1 MNEKELLQ
9 EIIGNF
15 NLDKWDTFFS
25 KKNRKFKKETDFPEL
40 DNYGFLSF
48 INGRKH
54 GIIPIEDDELVIA
67 SFKVTKNLTERSGKK
82 DQYDLAKK
90 ILKEDLSLSGGIFI
104 FYDENGNFRF
114 SLITKIYE
122 KTSRGIKE
130 NFTSFKRYTYFVSKY
145 QTNKTFI
152 DQISS
157 ADFSSLEKIISA
169 FSVKKVTEEF
179 YKELSTWYHYSL
191 SQVNFPSDLE
201 EMKDENKRNAV
212 NLIRL
217 ITRIIF
223 IWFLKEKH
231 LIPNEIFDKDYV
243 AKIVKDFNKNKE
255 SHYYYN
261 AILQNLFFGT
271 LNRQMNDRK
280 FARKGDYY
288 ENRNEFNVK
297 NLYRNSDFLLTSEEE
312 FISLFQK
319 VPFLNGGLFECLDKG
334 NIYVDGFS
342 RKNGKMAI
350 VPDYLFFSDEKEV
363 DLKEYGFK
371 QKEIFKGLINILQE
385 YNFTIDENSPVDEEI
400 ALDPELL
407 GMVFENLLASY
418 NPETQETARKS
429 SGSYYTPR
437 EIVNYMVDES
447 LIAYFKENIK
457 ELDEEIIRDIVK
469 YNEKEVTLDE
479 GIKEKIV
486 RCISNL
492 KVIDPACGSGAFP
505 MGMLH
510 KLVYILQK
518 VDVDNKVWQ
527 DIQIE
532 NAILESE
539 KVFIDTKDKSE
550 REGILKQINEAF
562 DESINHPDYARKLF
576 IIENCIYGVDIQPIA
591 IQISKLRF
599 FISLVIDQKV
609 DDKKE
614 NRGILSLPNLETK
627 FVAANSLIPLNKPGL
642 KVAGSIFERL
652 SGNYEQITE
661 IKEKL
666 ANLRHRH
673 FSVKTRNEKK
683 KLRDEYSSLRN
694 QLEELLKSSDYD
706 HEVAHKIAQ
715 FDIFD
720 QNKVADWFD
729 PEWMFGVSDGFDIVI
744 GNPPYI
750 STKGVDDN
758 IKPLLE
764 KIYKFAD
771 DAYNHFFFRAMEV
784 LKKDGVLSFISS
796 KTFWT
801 IQTKKNLR
809 EMLLKNTILQI
820 FDTGN
825 PFENAMVDTCVI
837 IVKKNTPQPEHGI
850 IFLDGKYDIVN
861 AKIYSIKQV
870 DYTNT
875 PNKVFFVPTDYNKT
889 IYERFGKKVNKLLNE
904 WWDKISTSRNIEK
917 HKREL
922 EEYRKSL
929 RPGDITLLGLI
940 TEGGQGLATA
950 NNGKYVGV
958 LDGTKWAENVRKQ
971 RPEKL
976 LLATEFCKKE
986 NIKTKADAQQFLNT
1000 LSEQEIRQLFDTLK
1014 EKYGRDVFGQGWLYR
1029 IVNESEIAD
1038 VDKLTEDEKL
1048 NGIVGDR
1055 TFVPYDKGDKDGNR
1069 WYAPTPYYIDW
1080 SKENV
1085 KFLQTDPKAR
1095 WQGYQF
1101 YFREGFCWKDIG
1113 MDTLKVKIKE
1123 KTINDVKSMSL
1134 YLFDEN
1140 LTKYIVSI
1148 LNSTFF
1154 SNYQFVFINNTV
1166 SIQINDIRQLPIIIP
1181 TADQLKQFEEIFNRA
1196 YNIQKLK
1203 FEGKINESE
1212 AEAQL
1217 DLIQKELDEMVEE
1230 MYMAKNKELK

>member
-288 ENRNEFNVK
+288 ENRNEFDVK

-652 SGNYEQITE
+652 SGNYDRITE
-661 IKEKL
+661 IKERL
-666 ANLRHRH
+666 AHLRHRH

-683 KLRDEYSSLRN
+683 KLRDEYSSLRK

-750 STKGVDDN
+750 QLQNNKGALANLYQDKGYESFKRSGD
-758 IKPLLE
+758 
-764 KIYKFAD
+764 IYILF
-771 DAYNHFFFRAMEV
+771 YER
-784 LKKDGVLSFISS
+784 GV
-796 KTFWT
+796 
-801 IQTKKNLR
+801 
-809 EMLLKNTILQI
+809 MLLKDGGFLCFITSNKWMRAGYGEAIRKFFTKYDPLLLIDLGPNI
-820 FDTGN
+820 FESAT
-825 PFENAMVDTCVI
+825 VDTNILLIRKAKPSFSLKAVTLQ
-837 IVKKNTPQPEHGI
+837 KKNGNI
-850 IFLDGKYDIVN
+850 DIEAQLLSSGVILTKLTKDAWFIGSN
-861 AKIYSIKQV
+861 A
-870 DYTNT
+870 
-875 PNKVFFVPTDYNKT
+875 
-889 IYERFGKKVNKLLNE
+889 E
-904 WWDKISTSRNIEK
+904 
-917 HKREL
+917 
-922 EEYRKSL
+922 
-929 RPGDITLLGLI
+929 
-940 TEGGQGLATA
+940 
-950 NNGKYVGV
+950 
-958 LDGTKWAENVRKQ
+958 
-971 RPEKL
+971 
-976 LLATEFCKKE
+976 
-986 NIKTKADAQQFLNT
+986 QQ
-1000 LSEQEIRQLFDTLK
+1000 LK
-1014 EKYGRDVFGQGWLYR
+1014 EKIERIGKPLKDWDVNIYYGIKTGLNEAFIITTEKRNEILSHCKDDAERQRTEAIIKPILRGRDIKRYYYEWAGLWVIGTFPALR
-1029 IVNESEIAD
+1029 
-1038 VDKLTEDEKL
+1038 L
-1048 NGIVGDR
+1048 N
-1055 TFVPYDKGDKDGNR
+1055 
-1069 WYAPTPYYIDW
+1069 IDDYPAL
-1080 SKENV
+1080 K
-1085 KFLQTDPKAR
+1085 KYFLDH
-1095 WQGYQF
+1095 F
-1101 YFREGFCWKDIG
+1101 
-1113 MDTLKVKIKE
+1113 
-1123 KTINDVKSMSL
+1123 
-1134 YLFDEN
+1134 
-1140 LTKYIVSI
+1140 
-1148 LNSTFF
+1148 
-1154 SNYQFVFINNTV
+1154 
-1166 SIQINDIRQLPIIIP
+1166 DIRQLEQSGKKYPELGFNARKKTGNKWFETQDQIAYYTEFEKEKIFFKAVGRNLTFAKVEPGTMITAPASFLTGKHLNYILGFLCSQFTNYYVEQTSDKTGAGDIMLNVQSFERIKLPPITSSNETFVRQIETLVDKIISAKREDP
-1181 TADQLKQFEEIFNRA
+1181 QSDTQELEREIDKIVYKLYYLTEEEI
-1196 YNIQKLK
+1196 
-1203 FEGKINESE
+1203 KIIES
-1212 AEAQL
+1212 
-1217 DLIQKELDEMVEE
+1217 KE
-1230 MYMAKNKELK
+1230 